1 MAASRD
7 TTKPGPGTSK
17 LVLAALA
24 AVVAFAGAYGFAASL
39 GASTPGIGAGSTL
52 TASCGNGMTLAYT
65 TAFNPAGSGYAV
77 SGIELSNIPAGC
89 RSKNFSATFYDAS
102 GSAVGAAVGATLT
115 ASGATQHIAVD
126 PDSNAIAA
134 GEVSGV
140 SVVVS

>member
-1 MAASRD
+1 VAGWRD

-24 AVVAFAGAYGFAASL
+24 AVLTFAGAYGFAASL
-39 GASTPGIGAGSTL
+39 GASTSGLGADSTVS
-52 TASCGNGMTLAYT
+52 ASCGSGMTLAYT
-65 TAFNPAGSGYAV
+65 TVFNPAGSGYAV

-89 RSKNFSATFYDAS
+89 RSKTFSATFYDRS
-102 GSAVGAAVGATLT
+102 GAAVGAAIAATLT
-115 ASGATQHIAVD
+115 GSGATQRIAVD
-126 PDSNAIAA
+126 PDSSAIVA